1 MSLSNSSAIRKSLPK
16 ATCGSIPKYKFH
28 FNRINKSILNFTAS
42 QNLLSD
48 PDSKWS
54 LDPER
59 GLTLKNTTIGDTGQ
73 YQCVGTMNNNTDWEY
88 FQIYVKGVTQFD
100 FKKKK
105 KEINF
110 YCISNLKNQKES
122 NWKELAMRKIRWKE
136 VTSL

>member
-1 MSLSNSSAIRKSLPK
+1 MTNFTKNTVRNKAIRFKSLADPLTLMSLSNSSAIRKSLPK

-28 FNRINKSILNFTAS
+28 FNRIHKSILNFIAS

-88 FQIYVKGVTQFD
+88 FLIYVKGVTQFVQQ
-100 FKKKK
+100 
-105 KEINF
+105 
-110 YCISNLKNQKES
+110 LLES
-122 NWKELAMRKIRWKE
+122 NF
-136 VTSL
+136 